1 MLKAEKK
8 CFCLKIKFLESFK
21 HSFLNMKKIIPLII
35 FLSISFCQEFQVGD
49 SINDLKGILC
59 GNGNEE
65 WHYSIHTGKVLFI
78 SSFATW

>member
-1 MLKAEKK
+1 
-8 CFCLKIKFLESFK
+8 
-21 HSFLNMKKIIPLII
+21 MKKIILLII

-59 GNGNEE
+59 GNGKGE
-65 WHYSIHTGKVLFI
+65 WHYPIHAEKVLFI

>member
-1 MLKAEKK
+1 M
-8 CFCLKIKFLESFK
+8 
-21 HSFLNMKKIIPLII
+21 

-59 GNGNEE
+59 GNGKGE
-65 WHYSIHTGKVLFI
+65 WHYPNVTGKVLFI